1 MRCAVALILFFGCFL
16 PLTLSAD
23 ASKVASVE
31 PPTAKAGDI
40 LTATGEGLAKTSVT
54 AVFLTNGTDDFK
66 AEVVEQTDTAVKFK
80 VPAAVKP
87 GRWAV
92 MIQVKDGMLLEQPV
106 KVTIE

>member
-1 MRCAVALILFFGCFL
+1 MRCAVALILFVCCAL

-23 ASKVASVE
+23 TSKVAAVQ
-31 PPTAKAGDI
+31 PPTAKVGDV

-66 AEVVEQTDTAVKFK
+66 AEVVEQTETAVKFK

-92 MIQVKDGMLLEQPV
+92 MLQVKDGMLLEQPV